1 MSHSARASA
10 AAFSSSPPPFASSHP
25 SLPSVCPHTSLKF
38 SPPWPNTV
46 PSRARRGGE
55 RGKKG
60 PLLTQMSPF
69 FFSLSLPSARPGG
82 AVRTERRCSFLRP
95 SFGLSSSDTHAAD
108 RGKEEERSMRDGER
122 DRADAATSCASH
134 SLAKLCQP
142 SLLEP
147 FSHLHLIIILSTL
160 PVRDQ
165 PAAALQLV
173 HVTVEHN
180 ATGGKS

>member
-10 AAFSSSPPPFASSHP
+10 AALSSSAPLRFLSPLP
-25 SLPSVCPHTSLKF
+25 SLCLPTTSLKF

-46 PSRARRGGE
+46 PSRARRSGE

-60 PLLTQMSPF
+60 PLLTQMSTF